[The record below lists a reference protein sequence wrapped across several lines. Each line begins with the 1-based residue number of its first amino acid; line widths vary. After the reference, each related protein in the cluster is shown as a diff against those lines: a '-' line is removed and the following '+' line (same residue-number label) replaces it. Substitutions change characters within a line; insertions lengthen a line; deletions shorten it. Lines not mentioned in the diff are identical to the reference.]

1 MQQKINYADII
12 NLYFLILNKRRK
24 YFDKKKVILILSNKI
39 INYGFEIF
47 NLRDLGMT
55 FRNLRFRDFRFKLGI
70 FIFGSGTKVT
80 IFYFHFSPCD
90 TLNRII

>member
-1 MQQKINYADII
+1 VQQKINYADII
-12 NLYFLILNKRRK
+12 NLYFLILNKRMK

-55 FRNLRFRDFRFKLGI
+55 FRDVRFKLRI
-70 FIFGSGTKVT
+70 LIFG
-80 IFYFHFSPCD
+80 
-90 TLNRII
+90 